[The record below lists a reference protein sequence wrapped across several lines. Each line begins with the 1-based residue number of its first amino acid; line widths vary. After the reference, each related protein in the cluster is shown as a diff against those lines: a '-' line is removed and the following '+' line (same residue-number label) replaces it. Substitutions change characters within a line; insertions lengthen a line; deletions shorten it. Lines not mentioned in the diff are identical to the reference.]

1 MDPIDEMLLIAM
13 RAGYGCDDCNIP
25 CGGLDGVD
33 SWLCPKVVFGHGE
46 IRCNFDESVNCP
58 NLQNRWKQVTVKQS
72 ITVGAEHE
80 AG

>member
-13 RAGYGCDDCNIP
+13 RAWYGCDDCNIP

-46 IRCNFDESVNCP
+46 IRCNFDESVN
-58 NLQNRWKQVTVKQS
+58 
-72 ITVGAEHE
+72 
-80 AG
+80 